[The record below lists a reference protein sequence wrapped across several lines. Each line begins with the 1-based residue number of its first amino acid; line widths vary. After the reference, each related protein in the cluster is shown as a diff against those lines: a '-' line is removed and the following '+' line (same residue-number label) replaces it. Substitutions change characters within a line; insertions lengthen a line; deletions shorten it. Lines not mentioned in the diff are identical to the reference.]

1 MYTWFYGFSEEP
13 FNVNPEPK
21 FLLLTETHRQALD
34 SMVEG
39 IKERRGFIAILGEL
53 GSGKSTLIQHLL
65 NTIDKKVKAVAV
77 FHPPSSVQELMEDTL
92 RELGVPPISKDKVS
106 LVGQLNDFL
115 HRLTPEETLAVILDE
130 AQDLRREVMEEL
142 CLLPTLG
149 MLSAQKLQILFVGQ
163 SELKAKLDSANLK
176 ELKQKVEVVSQI
188 RPLNDEECQQYIA
201 HRLRMVGS
209 DITKVITP
217 EAVSLICQYCR
228 GNPRTINVLCDNAFL
243 IGYGLSKKKVD
254 SDMVTEVLEDLN
266 FVGQEKFPGWQAQER
281 GTFRAP
287 SRKGKSPL
295 FRKISYSLL
304 TLVGVGAIIFLGRI
318 FLKGP
323 EEQPATRFPIQP
335 PTAREKVV
343 LAPSEARPDLAAK
356 AVPRPDADLK
366 PPAPAE
372 PERKPSAPPAAQE
385 GKLSV
390 PPAPVQQKP
399 TAPAPEARP
408 SISPPPPPPTSQA
421 SLGKTK
427 AETPVK
433 KVVVVKAGDSI
444 YTIAAKAYKVANT
457 SVVDQILESNPK
469 IANPNKLLANQE
481 IRLPEIT
488 EESLVIK
495 SSDGT
500 CKIRLGTFLKPEY
513 AAFLKAQPALQGKQI
528 EIIPRKF
535 LSGETWYRAMAGTFS
550 TREEGLKAIHDLKKK
565 GLSPYF
571 AGYKKN
577 K

>member
-1 MYTWFYGFSEEP
+1 
-13 FNVNPEPK
+13 
-21 FLLLTETHRQALD
+21 
-34 SMVEG
+34 
-39 IKERRGFIAILGEL
+39 
-53 GSGKSTLIQHLL
+53 
-65 NTIDKKVKAVAV
+65 
-77 FHPPSSVQELMEDTL
+77 
-92 RELGVPPISKDKVS
+92 
-106 LVGQLNDFL
+106 
-115 HRLTPEETLAVILDE
+115 
-130 AQDLRREVMEEL
+130 
-142 CLLPTLG
+142 
-149 MLSAQKLQILFVGQ
+149 
-163 SELKAKLDSANLK
+163 
-176 ELKQKVEVVSQI
+176 
-188 RPLNDEECQQYIA
+188 
-201 HRLRMVGS
+201 
-209 DITKVITP
+209 
-217 EAVSLICQYCR
+217 
-228 GNPRTINVLCDNAFL
+228 L

-281 GTFRAP
+281 RKFRTP
-287 SRKGKSPL
+287 SIKGRSPL

-335 PTAREKVV
+335 PTAKEKVV

-356 AVPRPDADLK
+356 AVPK
-366 PPAPAE
+366 PEAE
-372 PERKPSAPPAAQE
+372 PK
-385 GKLSV
+385 
-390 PPAPVQQKP
+390 PPAPVQRKP
-399 TAPAPEARP
+399 AAPAPDARP
-408 SISPPPPPPTSQA
+408 SISPPPAPPASQA

-488 EESLVIK
+488 EESLIIK

-500 CKIRLGTFLKPEY
+500 CKVQLGTFLKPEY
-513 AAFLKAQPALQGKQI
+513 AAFLKAQPALQGKEI
-528 EIIPRKF
+528 EIIPRK
-535 LSGETWYRAMAGTFS
+535 LPSGKTWYKAMAGKFS
-550 TREEGLKAIHDLKKK
+550 TREEGLKVIHDLKQK

-571 AGYKKN
+571 AGFKEN